1 MTQLLEEAIEKVREL
16 PEAAQNLIASLIL
29 EEIDDE
35 QRWDEA
41 FANSQDK
48 LAELA
53 AKVRA
58 DLKVGRIRDG
68 GFGDL

>member
-16 PEAAQNLIASLIL
+16 PEAEQNLIATLIL
-29 EEIDDE
+29 EEIEDE
-35 QRWDEA
+35 QRWDAA
-41 FANSQDK
+41 FANSQGK

-58 DLKVGRIRDG
+58 DLQAGRVRDG
-68 GFGDL
+68 GFGEL